1 MIAIV
6 LWILIGGL
14 WVNYRVVRAV
24 FVLILR
30 LFLLKERMRNKV
42 AGALT
47 LAFWLA
53 CVWVIFIGLQ
63 VPIWTHLAA
72 AALSVW
78 LFVAVVRMEGRRPV
92 RLQGRRA
99 PIRR

>member
-1 MIAIV
+1 MIRIV
-6 LWILIGGL
+6 LWILAGNVWI
-14 WVNYRVVRAV
+14 NYRVVRAV
-24 FVLILR
+24 FVLVLR
-30 LFLLKERMRNKV
+30 LFPLQERTRNKV
-42 AGALT
+42 AGVLT

-53 CVWVIFIGLQ
+53 CIWIIFIAAQ

-78 LFVAVVRMEGRRPV
+78 LFVAVVRREGRRPL
-92 RLQGRRA
+92 RREGRRA

>member
-1 MIAIV
+1 MIRLV
-6 LWILIGGL
+6 LGMLLGGMRI
-14 WVNYRVVRAV
+14 NYRVVRAV
-24 FVLILR
+24 FVVILR
-30 LFLLKERMRNKV
+30 LFFLRERTRNKV

-53 CVWVIFIGLQ
+53 CLWVIFIAVQ

-72 AALSVW
+72 AAFSVW
-78 LFVAVVRMEGRRPV
+78 LFVAVVRMEGRRPL
-92 RLQGRRA
+92 RREGSRA